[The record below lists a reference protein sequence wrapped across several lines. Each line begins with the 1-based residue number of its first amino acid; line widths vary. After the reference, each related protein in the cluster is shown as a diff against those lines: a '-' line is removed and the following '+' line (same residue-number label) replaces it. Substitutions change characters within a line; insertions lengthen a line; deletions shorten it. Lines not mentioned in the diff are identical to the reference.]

1 VFTLK
6 IFVVGTMLERP
17 TNRCSGP
24 WTHKVLA
31 RGRAPS
37 LHGRALCARALLR
50 RRRAAAE
57 LRRYALLNAFAAT
70 FPSHPEGVR

>member
-1 VFTLK
+1 MDQAQCTHQVQLDLGLSYNK
-6 IFVVGTMLERP
+6 SLLRAG
-17 TNRCSGP
+17 
-24 WTHKVLA
+24 THKVLA

-57 LRRYALLNAFAAT
+57 LNRYTTDSVEFA
-70 FPSHPEGVR
+70 